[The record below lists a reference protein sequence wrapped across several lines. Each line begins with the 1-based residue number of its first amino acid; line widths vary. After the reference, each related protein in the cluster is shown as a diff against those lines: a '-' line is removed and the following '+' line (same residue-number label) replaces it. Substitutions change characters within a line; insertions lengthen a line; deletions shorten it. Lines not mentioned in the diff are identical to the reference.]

1 MLTYLTLNVH
11 KWKRRPFLFL
21 LLVWLPLVVFLALY
35 PFLKSSVD
43 DVAIPVALVDEDKS
57 QWSEIVQQRVAQ
69 DNRVRIINMGHD
81 NAKVAVQ
88 KGEVEAAFV
97 LKNGFMEA
105 IRSGNISDS
114 VQWFRTEQ
122 SELDV
127 FVKEQIGAEMMRLA
141 LNAKAAN
148 SLQNWGADVDWE
160 GAFQHA
166 DEYWQPK
173 PLFQMEYMAKTP
185 AQGKASD
192 VGLAQWMNVVIA
204 LFFLYAWLWF
214 SSLLNGMV
222 QDEKAGRTSRVL
234 FLRSSLTGYYLM
246 HFITF
251 GVVVS
256 TSYFLALNGLFYVTN
271 TSEEL
276 MTAWNVWSAGV
287 LIGTMLLTFIV
298 FLLGKR
304 SSKTL
309 LVLTVFTFLSFT
321 VNILPMQI
329 ISVMEALF
337 PHNWLTDLN
346 PWEAGGM

>member
-21 LLVWLPLVVFLALY
+21 LLLLLPLLAFLALY
-35 PFLKSSVD
+35 PLFKSSVG
-43 DVAIPVALVDEDKS
+43 DVAIPVALVDEDES
-57 QWSEIVQQRVAQ
+57 QWSELVQERVAQ
-69 DNRVRIINMGHD
+69 DNRVRIIEVDRNKA
-81 NAKVAVQ
+81 NEAVQ
-88 KGEVEAAFV
+88 KGDVEAAFV
-97 LKNGFMEA
+97 LKNGFMES

-114 VQWFRTEQ
+114 VHWLRTEQ

-148 SLQNWGADVDWE
+148 TLQNWGANVDWE
-160 GAFQHA
+160 EAFQHA
-166 DEYWQPK
+166 DEYWEPS
-173 PLFQMEYMAKTP
+173 PLFQMEYMAKSPT
-185 AQGKASD
+185 QGKAPE
-192 VGLAQWMNVVIA
+192 VGLALWMFVVIA

-214 SSLLNGMV
+214 IALLNGIV
-222 QDEKAGRTSRVL
+222 QDEKAGRVARVL
-234 FLRSSLTGYYLM
+234 FLRSSLNGYYFM
-246 HFITF
+246 HFIIF
-251 GVVVS
+251 CVVVS
-256 TSYFLALNGLFYVTN
+256 TAFFLALNGLFYVTN
-271 TSEEL
+271 TSGEL

-287 LIGTMLLTFIV
+287 LVGTMLLTFIV

-309 LVLTVFTFLSFT
+309 LVITVFILISFT
-321 VNILPMQI
+321 VNILPMQTI
-329 ISVMEALF
+329 GVMEVLF